1 MHFLKKKFFTCMC
14 SLRNDMYN
22 CMICFLKNKFYMV
35 KKYTQKREHSHCI
48 GFFRIAFFTSLDEW
62 K

>member
-1 MHFLKKKFFTCMC
+1 MNFLKKNFTCIC

-22 CMICFLKNKFYMV
+22 CMICFFKNKFYMV
-35 KKYTQKREHSHCI
+35 KKDPQKREHSHCI
-48 GFFRIAFFTSLDEW
+48 GFFRIAVFMLLDER

>member
-1 MHFLKKKFFTCMC
+1 MHFLKKIFFTCMC

-35 KKYTQKREHSHCI
+35 KKDAQKREHSHCT
-48 GFFRIAFFTSLDEW
+48 RLRLMSQDEW